1 MLNELE
7 DLRKSLAAQGIQTA
21 PWHPSLQPLRK
32 GPAVIVELDGEGSPI
47 QVTGL
52 PPEQALELRNI
63 QPDNQNRFPA
73 FNVNAPLFKVGR
85 AGNEAALGLDDLD
98 ALIASAP
105 LTWDEKKDSARIQR
119 SLGFFNHELAVL
131 LKSGDAATN
140 PLLGSTHALF
150 RALAKS
156 TLDAERF
163 LRAFALAAC
172 RSVRLG
178 NLDNDLLLQILFGK
192 LNRTGGRDTWQ
203 LLIYLD
209 IADPGGFS
217 HRVADPAVAVA
228 WSQAMLS
235 ATILKSGTS
244 TTLKCS
250 LSGDL
255 GESVGEKM
263 PSPNLPLLGGTY
275 LMAMNADIPAQTR
288 YRKTST
294 DVFPMA
300 KKTVQE
306 LNDSLLH
313 ITAPGREGKTW
324 GPVSNGTRD
333 KPDLLI
339 VYLEKD
345 TEGALRLASMLGDDE
360 DWEEDGESSDEPNKG
375 DSGTRFNKGQSS
387 FESRTKNLLEAIQL
401 NPELMQGDTFL
412 RVFVISTIDKGRKQ
426 VLFDRRYSVSA
437 LFRAQERWITG
448 SRNTPLIEV
457 SLPQSRGKKARIF
470 SGHVPTPV
478 AVLRSLRQQWIRAGT
493 MSQTVPGV
501 DLRRIYNLLI
511 EENVER
517 EAMWMLERLL
527 PLSQALVMAA
537 GRPYINQKR
546 TGEMRGALQVGAALS
561 VEARRSLLTVVA
573 LYGILLH
580 RLGRNKEKYMEG
592 RDYLLGQFLQCA
604 DELHLLYCEHVR
616 NGSVPS
622 QLIGNA
628 ALPMAL
634 ENPAK
639 ALEVLCARVPV
650 YVAWLTQRAS
660 AKIRD
665 ADDGTLRTFAEM
677 NETEKSALRAKS
689 LRRRIGELSAELK
702 GKLDAPVSLT
712 GRAELLLG
720 YLAREP
726 KTNGSPQLTSDL
738 GSQLN
743 ATGENA

>member
-1 MLNELE
+1 M
-7 DLRKSLAAQGIQTA
+7 
-21 PWHPSLQPLRK
+21 
-32 GPAVIVELDGEGSPI
+32 IVELDGEGSPI

-73 FNVNAPLFKVGR
+73 FNVNAPLFKD
-85 AGNEAALGLDDLD
+85 ACSGNESALGLEDLD
-98 ALIASAP
+98 TLIASAP

-131 LKSGDAATN
+131 LASSDAATN
-140 PLLGSTHALF
+140 PLLGSTQALF
-150 RALAKS
+150 RALARS
-156 TLDAERF
+156 ALDAEGF

-178 NLDNDLLLQILFGK
+178 NLDHELLLQILFGK
-192 LNRTGGRDTWQ
+192 LNRSGGRDTWQ
-203 LLIYLD
+203 LLIFLD
-209 IADPGGFS
+209 IADAGAFS

-228 WSQAMLS
+228 WSQAMLT
-235 ATILKSGTS
+235 ATSPQSGAS

-250 LSGDL
+250 LSGEL
-255 GESVGEKM
+255 GECVGEKM
-263 PSPNLPLLGGTY
+263 PSPSLPLLGGTY
-275 LMAMNADIPAQTR
+275 LMSMNADIPAQTR
-288 YRKTST
+288 YGKNST
-294 DVFPMA
+294 DVFPVA

-313 ITAPGREGKTW
+313 ITTPERKGKTW
-324 GPVSNGTRD
+324 GPVASGTRD

-339 VYLEKD
+339 VYIEKD
-345 TEGALRLASMLGDDE
+345 TEGDLRLASMLGDDE
-360 DWEEDGESSDEPNKG
+360 DWEEDVGSSDEPNHE
-375 DSGTRFNKGQSS
+375 DSGTRLNKGQSS
-387 FESRTKNLLEAIQL
+387 FESRTKNLIDAIQL
-401 NPELMQGDTFL
+401 KPELMQNDAFL

-426 VLFDRRYSVSA
+426 VLFDRRYSVYA
-437 LFRAQERWITG
+437 LLRAQARWIKG
-448 SRNTPLIEV
+448 SRNVPPITIQ
-457 SLPQSRGKKARIF
+457 LPQGKGRKARLYC
-470 SGHVPTPV
+470 GYVPSPV
-478 AVLRSLRQQWIRAGT
+478 AVLKSLRQQWMRRGSTGKEAGT
-493 MSQTVPGV
+493 SRWHPQTVIGI
-501 DLRRIYNLLI
+501 DLRRIYNLLL
-511 EENVER
+511 EDDAGR

-527 PLSQALVMAA
+527 PLSKVLLMGA
-537 GRPYINQKR
+537 GRPSIYQDKKSGQMTASANI
-546 TGEMRGALQVGAALS
+546 GAELP
-561 VEARRSLLTVVA
+561 VEARRQVLIVVA
-573 LYGILLH
+573 IYGILLH
-580 RLGRNKEKYMEG
+580 RLGRNKENYMEG

-604 DELHLLYCEHVR
+604 DELHLLYCEQVR
-616 NGSVPS
+616 NGSVPP

-650 YVAWLTQRAS
+650 YIAWLTQRAS

-677 NETEKSALRAKS
+677 NEMEKSAVRAKS
-689 LRRRIGELSAELK
+689 LRRRLGEISAELN

-726 KTNGSPQLTSDL
+726 KTDGPPESLPEFDPTLAT
-738 GSQLN
+738 
-743 ATGENA
+743 TGEKS

>member
-1 MLNELE
+1 
-7 DLRKSLAAQGIQTA
+7 
-21 PWHPSLQPLRK
+21 LRK

-73 FNVNAPLFKVGR
+73 FNVNAPLFKD
-85 AGNEAALGLDDLD
+85 ACPGNEAALGLDDLD
-98 ALIASAP
+98 TLIASAP
-105 LTWDEKKDSARIQR
+105 LTWDGKKDSARIQR

-131 LKSGDAATN
+131 LASSDAATN
-140 PLLGSTHALF
+140 PLLGSTQALF
-150 RALAKS
+150 RALARS
-156 TLDAERF
+156 TLDAEGF

-178 NLDNDLLLQILFGK
+178 NLDHELLLQILFGK
-192 LNRTGGRDTWQ
+192 LNRSGGRDTWQ
-203 LLIYLD
+203 LLIFLD
-209 IADPGGFS
+209 IADAGAFS

-228 WSQAMLS
+228 WSQAMLT
-235 ATILKSGTS
+235 ATSPESGAS

-250 LSGDL
+250 LSGEL

-263 PSPNLPLLGGTY
+263 PSPSLPLLGGTY

-288 YRKTST
+288 YGKNST
-294 DVFPMA
+294 DVFPVA

-313 ITAPGREGKTW
+313 ITTPERKGKTW
-324 GPVSNGTRD
+324 GPVASGTRD

-345 TEGALRLASMLGDDE
+345 TEGELRLASMLGDDE
-360 DWEEDGESSDEPNKG
+360 DWEEDVESSDEPNQE
-375 DSGTRFNKGQSS
+375 DLGTRLNNGQSS
-387 FESRTKNLLEAIQL
+387 FESRTKNLIDAIQL
-401 NPELMQGDTFL
+401 KPELMQNDAFL

-426 VLFDRRYSVSA
+426 VLFDRRYSVHA
-437 LFRAQERWITG
+437 LLRAQARWIAG
-448 SRNTPLIEV
+448 SQNVPPITIQ
-457 SLPQSRGKKARIF
+457 LPQGKGRKARF
-470 SGHVPTPV
+470 YCGYVPSPA
-478 AVLRSLRQQWIRAGT
+478 AVLKSLRQQWMRRGSTGKEANT
-493 MSQTVPGV
+493 SRWHFQTVIGI
-501 DLRRIYNLLI
+501 DLRRIYNLML
-511 EENVER
+511 EDGAGR
-517 EAMWMLERLL
+517 EAMWILERLL
-527 PLSQALVMAA
+527 PLSKALLMGA
-537 GRPYINQKR
+537 GKPSVYQDRSGKTRASLNAGAELPPEANR
-546 TGEMRGALQVGAALS
+546 T
-561 VEARRSLLTVVA
+561 LLTVVA

-580 RLGRNKEKYMEG
+580 RLGRNKENYMDG

-616 NGSVPS
+616 NGSVPP

-628 ALPMAL
+628 VLPMAL

-677 NETEKSALRAKS
+677 NETEKSAVRAKS
-689 LRRRIGELSAELK
+689 LRRRLGELSAELK
-702 GKLDAPVSLT
+702 GKLDAPVSLS

-726 KTNGSPQLTSDL
+726 KTDYPPEFHSEFAAPLAT
-738 GSQLN
+738 
-743 ATGENA
+743 TGENA